1 MAFEAMPLF
10 LGKFHT
16 LPVIKPRV
24 ILEAEFNAPGFT
36 ESAFCR
42 SNMGL
47 KFHSIGTTI
56 GDGIYEGMCCSEA
69 AIVCLGDFCHDQTR
83 LAGTDRF
90 FSNFKFL

>member
-1 MAFEAMPLF
+1 MVFETMPLF
-10 LGKFHT
+10 LGKLHAF
-16 LPVIKPRV
+16 PVIKPRFV
-24 ILEAEFNAPGFT
+24 LETEFNTPGLT

-69 AIVCLGDFCHDQTR
+69 AIVRLGDFGHDQTR